1 MLISYPKDGSMDN
14 LDQKSGEILTETNF
28 QRFKTGRRGSSG
40 KEETS
45 WKYSL
50 ECNHV
55 NGSNTTVR

>member
-1 MLISYPKDGSMDN
+1 MDN